1 MHSFGGRHQQGARFA
16 APRRRARITALALCA
31 FMGLVAAP
39 LDAQLS
45 VDRVDLTLIPRSA
58 SGQSGVITVTNTTDR
73 QVAAA
78 VYIADWDRDE
88 SGANRFYDLG
98 SLPQSCGDRVRVF
111 PRTLSLPPNSA
122 QSVQVIAEGADS
134 LASTCWAIVFIETR
148 LPPPAGEA
156 RQLSYVLRTGV
167 KVYMVPPGLSRDGLV
182 EDMRVHATAVPP
194 TGAPAATA
202 PMPEATPASSPHKL
216 EVVFRNAGATPL
228 VGRGTVEIRR
238 PDNSLATTI
247 ALDEFPT
254 LPGVRRRL
262 LVDMPVLPRG
272 RYVALAMIDF
282 GGAEIVAGR
291 LEFEA
296 P

>member
-1 MHSFGGRHQQGARFA
+1 
-16 APRRRARITALALCA
+16 
-31 FMGLVAAP
+31 MGLVASP
-39 LDAQLS
+39 VGAQLS

-58 SGQSGVITVTNTTDR
+58 SGQSAVITVTNTTDR

-78 VYIADWDRDE
+78 VYTADWDRDE
-88 SGANRFYDLG
+88 SGANRFYELG

-134 LASTCWAIVFIETR
+134 LTSTCWAIVFIETR

-167 KVYMVPPGLSRDGLV
+167 KVYAVPPGLSGDGLV
-182 EDMRVHATAVPP
+182 EDMRVHAAAAPP
-194 TGAPAATA
+194 GGAAATA
-202 PMPEATPASSPHKL
+202 PMAATAPASSRHKL

-228 VGRGTVEIRR
+228 LARGTVEIRR

-262 LVDMPVLPRG
+262 LVDMPVLSRG

>member
-1 MHSFGGRHQQGARFA
+1 
-16 APRRRARITALALCA
+16 
-31 FMGLVAAP
+31 MGLVASP
-39 LDAQLS
+39 LEAQLS

-58 SGQSGVITVTNTTDR
+58 SQQSGVITVTNTTVR

-78 VYIADWDRDE
+78 VYTADWDRDE

-98 SLPQSCGDRVRVF
+98 SLPQSCGGRVRVF

-122 QSVQVIAEGADS
+122 QSVQVIADGADS
-134 LASTCWAIVFIETR
+134 LASTCWAIVFVETR

-167 KVYMVPPGLSRDGLV
+167 KVYMVPPGLSGDGLV
-182 EDMRVHATAVPP
+182 EDMRVHAGSSNGSSAAQASAPSSASTRTPP
-194 TGAPAATA
+194 R
-202 PMPEATPASSPHKL
+202 L

-228 VGRGTVEIRR
+228 LGRGSIEIRR
-238 PDNSLATTI
+238 PDNSLASRI

-262 LVDMPVLPRG
+262 LVDMPDLPPG